1 MTATTTTTITGV
13 SILTRQRR
21 RKADLFDIA
30 LSQDG
35 IEIRR
40 PGHAAQQMA
49 WNRVSRWEIQER
61 LGDVVLTLRGDGAV
75 TPLLIKGWTAAELGT
90 VLREVTAGTSIP
102 RDPGGAAPPPAPAA
116 TTAVAESEAETEAGA
131 GAGAGAPG
139 VPRPERRKA
148 RQRSLGPARSGWKVA
163 ATTTLLLVLAAAV
176 AVVLLQSAGLIN
188 WGFLGPTA

>member
-1 MTATTTTTITGV
+1 VTATTTTTITGV

-21 RKADLFDIA
+21 RKADLFDVA

-102 RDPGGAAPPPAPAA
+102 RELGDAAPPPAPAPAPTA
-116 TTAVAESEAETEAGA
+116 TTAVAEAEA

-139 VPRPERRKA
+139 VAPRAERRKA
-148 RQRSLGPARSGWKVA
+148 RQRARGPARSGWKVA